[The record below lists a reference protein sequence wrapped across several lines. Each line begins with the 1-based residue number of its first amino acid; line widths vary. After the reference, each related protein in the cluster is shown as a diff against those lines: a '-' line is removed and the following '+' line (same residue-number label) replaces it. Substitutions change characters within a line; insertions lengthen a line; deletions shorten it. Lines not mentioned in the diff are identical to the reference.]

1 MLILIFVGP
10 IRYSGFLCF
19 GRFLKNSWIAGT
31 GNLIHMWNNPPK
43 NTADVDAAWS
53 LGGNQP
59 FPECSI
65 LKAKNDHWDHPHV
78 NQGDRFLIPEIKKL
92 SPWFLQKSLEKRI
105 CYGHRWQR
113 YLTWGWRTHVKYK
126 CLMDEHDFS
135 LRKCAVAMIFAFRRG
150 FYGIIFPSWRQKTC
164 RNRRQYKIIQ

>member
-1 MLILIFVGP
+1 MA
-10 IRYSGFLCF
+10 S
-19 GRFLKNSWIAGT
+19 KNLQTSSAIQ
-31 GNLIHMWNNPPK
+31 NNSVTLFSMSLRELNVSISPSPWY
-43 NTADVDAAWS
+43 TADVDAAWS
-53 LGGNQP
+53 SGGNQP

-78 NQGDRFLIPEIKKL
+78 NQGDRFLIPEIKNL

-150 FYGIIFPSWRQKTC
+150 FYGNIFPSWRQKTC
-164 RNRRQYKIIQ
+164 RHRRQYKIIQ